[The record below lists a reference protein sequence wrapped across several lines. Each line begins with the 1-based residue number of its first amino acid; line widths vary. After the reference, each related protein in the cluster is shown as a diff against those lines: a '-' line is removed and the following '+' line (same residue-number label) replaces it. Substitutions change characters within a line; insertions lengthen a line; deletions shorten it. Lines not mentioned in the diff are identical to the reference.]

1 MSRVTVFTDAER
13 TAVTDYVAALL
24 AEAPPLTDR
33 QRDRLGL
40 LLKPI
45 STDKA
50 A

>member
-1 MSRVTVFTDAER
+1 MNREAVFTTAEEV
-13 TAVTDYVAALL
+13 AVRAYVAAQL
-24 AEAPPLTDR
+24 AQAPPLTDR